1 MSTSHGYSM
10 QQLTEISELPKRT
23 IRYYIQKGLVNR
35 PNGAKKNASYTSVHL
50 EQLLKIKMWKAAG
63 INLER
68 ISHLL
73 SHSSSEQETQQPG
86 DVQVVCR
93 IFISPGVY
101 LDINR
106 ETSQL
111 TDEDIRAIGRSCLKA
126 IDEVDH
132 GEN

>member
-10 QQLTEISELPKRT
+10 QQLTEVSELPKRT

-35 PNGAKKNASYTSVHL
+35 PNGAKKNATYTSVHL

-73 SHSSSEQETQQPG
+73 SHSSSEQETQRPG

>member
-1 MSTSHGYSM
+1 MSMSNGYSM

-35 PNGAKKNASYTSVHL
+35 PNGAKKSASYTSLHL

-68 ISHLL
+68 IAHLL
-73 SHSSSEQETQQPG
+73 SHSSTEQETQQPG
-86 DVQVVCR
+86 DAQIVCR

-111 TDEDIRAIGRSCLKA
+111 TDTDVRAIGHSCLKA
-126 IDEVDH
+126 IEEIKY
-132 GEN
+132 GED

>member
-1 MSTSHGYSM
+1 M

-63 INLER
+63 INLEP

-111 TDEDIRAIGRSCLKA
+111 TDEDIRAIGRSRLKA